1 MRFGRSGLSEVSAQ
15 GPEDPS
21 WLSAW
26 RRRVVSIH
34 AATVTGVLFV
44 ILYLL
49 SLALI
54 RQGVPGWEDSPEQVV
69 ASLEDSGA
77 RSRLLLGY
85 AMTPFAAILFL
96 WFIAVIYRRI
106 PPHGRFVST
115 VFIGGSTLFITL
127 YVVATTVLCAPY
139 YIEDAEGITI
149 LDAESLRTVQS
160 ISWALLFVVATRI
173 QVLVVL
179 SATALGRQHG
189 VMPRWLVVFGYLIAV
204 IQILNLSLF
213 EPVIF
218 LFPLWVLAVSI
229 TLAVRRDV
237 IPAAADEDVPAS
249 AGPGGAQGR

>member
-1 MRFGRSGLSEVSAQ
+1 MPGQATEGSSRLA
-15 GPEDPS
+15 D
-21 WLSAW
+21 W
-26 RRRVVSIH
+26 RRRVVSIR

-44 ILYLL
+44 VLYLL

-54 RQGVPGWEDSPEQVV
+54 QQGVPGWDESPEQVA

-77 RSRLLLGY
+77 RSGLLIGY
-85 AMTPFAAILFL
+85 AMTPFAAISFL

-106 PPHGRFVST
+106 PPHGRFIST

-139 YIEDAEGITI
+139 YIEDREGITI
-149 LDAESLRTVQS
+149 LDAESLRGLQS

-179 SATALGRQHG
+179 SATALGRQYG
-189 VMPRWLVVFGYLIAV
+189 VLPRWLVIVGYLIAV
-204 IQILNLSLF
+204 VQILNLSLF
-213 EPVIF
+213 EPLIF

-229 TLAVRRDV
+229 TLAVNRGEL
-237 IPAAADEDVPAS
+237 PAVADET
-249 AGPGGAQGR
+249 GPQSDDGGQSQGRSLT